1 MSLSSACE
9 NDGKPAALWLNPAVQ
24 IYTKFKQPKQKKRPS
39 GGHWG
44 WGVLVVLLLFGA
56 WWRWVRVEP
65 AKPSVPVPQP
75 ETARLPA
82 FTPVVTNPP
91 PPVTVVTN
99 QPRPAPGGNL
109 PQTNR
114 LAMPLTNRVAS
125 LPGTN
130 RPPAPPPSVGENT
143 FPRPPLNNFE
153 MQLALA
159 RAGISSGSIDGVT
172 GSQTRAAVRVLQLRE
187 GLAET
192 GTADAETKARLP
204 LAQPPLLDYVVS
216 PGDLARLQP
225 LAHTWLGKSQQ
236 SALDY
241 ETLLE
246 LVAEKGH
253 AHPAL
258 IKRLNPDVDWTN
270 VTAGAV
276 LRVPNVSYPPPR
288 AKAAFL
294 QIHLAG
300 KTLQAFDAH
309 TNLLAHFPCSI
320 AARVEKRPVGELHV
334 AVVAPNPNY
343 TFDPEVFPESP
354 EAQKLGRKLILPPG
368 PNNPVGVAWI
378 GLDRPG
384 YGIHG
389 TPSPEAVG
397 RTESHGCFRL
407 ANWNAEYLVKLVTVG
422 TPVRVVE

>member
-1 MSLSSACE
+1 M
-9 NDGKPAALWLNPAVQ
+9 Q
-24 IYTKFKQPKQKKRPS
+24 IYTKFKQPKQKKRPR

-44 WGVLVVLLLFGA
+44 WGVLIVLLLFGA

-65 AKPSVPVPQP
+65 AKPAGPGVTP

-82 FTPVVTNPP
+82 FQPPATNPP
-91 PPVTVVTN
+91 
-99 QPRPAPGGNL
+99 RPAVGAHL
-109 PQTNR
+109 
-114 LAMPLTNRVAS
+114 PLTNRVAS
-125 LPGTN
+125 LTPTN
-130 RPPAPPPSVGENT
+130 RVIVMEPVFDSSV
-143 FPRPPLNNFE
+143 FPRPPRDSFE
-153 MQLALA
+153 VQVALA
-159 RAGISSGSIDGVT
+159 RAGISAGSFDGVV

-192 GTADAETKARLP
+192 GTADAETKARLQ
-204 LAQPPLLDYVVS
+204 LTQPPLTNYVVS
-216 PGDLARLQP
+216 AGDLARLQP
-225 LAHTWLGKSQQ
+225 LGTTWLGKSQQ

-241 ETLLE
+241 ETVLE
-246 LVAEKGH
+246 LAAEKGH
-253 AHPAL
+253 AHPLL
-258 IKRLNPDVDWTN
+258 IKRLNPAVDWTN
-270 VTAGAV
+270 VTAGVV
-276 LRVPNVSYPPPR
+276 LRLPNVNYPPPR

-300 KTLQAFDAH
+300 KTLQAFDAN

-389 TPSPEAVG
+389 TPAPEAVG